1 MHVATFPGMGAAIA
15 PGGSQTGTVD
25 KAISDR
31 GDQRRIN
38 RANGTR
44 AMIASEELGPPISAY
59 PDQIVARARAASASC
74 VFISTHLH
82 FSTPELEGKQRYKVR

>member
-1 MHVATFPGMGAAIA
+1 
-15 PGGSQTGTVD
+15 
-25 KAISDR
+25 
-31 GDQRRIN
+31 
-38 RANGTR
+38 
-44 AMIASEELGPPISAY
+44 MIASEELGPPISAY